1 MKAVIGLL
9 VIGAVIAGGLF
20 LLLSAPAHDRAT
32 PVGNVPPGSGVAHAA
47 AAGAQESAA
56 EPMGERLS
64 RRSRMLRAGGVDTE
78 GNFFGEVRDWARKDP
93 EAALAWAQLQPGTDP
108 IREEALTDACFQIAQ
123 TDPKRAV
130 MLAGHFKLNRDS
142 VLQPLAQQW
151 AAQDLPAA
159 CAWVAEQP
167 DDDQRNALATG
178 VTFIWSQTE
187 PASAVQ
193 YVLNQMTPGSSQDA
207 AVLMVLHQWATKDP
221 AGATAWVEQF
231 PPGPMRDLAADELA
245 GMARHP
251 AEGAP

>member
-1 MKAVIGLL
+1 MKALIGLL
-9 VIGAVIAGGLF
+9 VVGAVVAGGLCWRF
-20 LLLSAPAHDRAT
+20 SAGP
-32 PVGNVPPGSGVAHAA
+32 
-47 AAGAQESAA
+47 AGAGAPRAGKAAQRSGAARPASGGARESPE

-64 RRSRMLRAGGVDTE
+64 RRSRMLRTGGVDTE
-78 GNFFGEVRDWARKDP
+78 ANFFGEVRDWARKDP

-123 TDPKRAV
+123 SDPKRAV
-130 MLAGHFKLNRDS
+130 GLAGQFKLNRDS

-151 AAQDLPAA
+151 AAQDLPTA

-187 PASAVQ
+187 PASAAQ

-207 AVLMVLHQWATKDP
+207 AVLMVLHQWATRDP
-221 AGATAWVEQF
+221 AAAAAWVEQF
-231 PPGPMRDLAADELA
+231 PPGPMREMASDELA
-245 GMARHP
+245 GLARHQP
-251 AEGAP
+251 